1 MTREQRQRTKGK
13 SGCSA
18 DILKSA
24 VSKVGVKQVAA
35 QLKVST
41 SLVYKWCDPKQI
53 SGESS
58 INNPLERV
66 VDLYELTQDDQ
77 MVQWICEQTNGFLTK
92 NPSVD
97 PDLTR
102 SDLEHT
108 QEIVRE
114 FSELLTVISS
124 SISNGS
130 SLSSKQLIT
139 IRSEWEDLKQ
149 AGESFIHKLS
159 ARQEADETETVDWS
173 D

>member
-1 MTREQRQRTKGK
+1 MTCEQRQRTEDK
-13 SGCSA
+13 SVHSA

-24 VSKVGVKQVAA
+24 VSEVGVKQVAA

-41 SLVYKWCDPKQI
+41 SLVYKRCDPRQI
-53 SGESS
+53 SRESS
-58 INNPLERV
+58 VNNTLDRV

-77 MVQWICEQTNGFLTK
+77 IVQWICEQANGVLAK
-92 NPSVD
+92 NPSID
-97 PDLTR
+97 PDSTR
-102 SDLEHT
+102 SDLEHA

-124 SISNGS
+124 SISNDD
-130 SLSSKQLIT
+130 SLSSEQLTT

-149 AGESFIHKLS
+149 SGESFVHKLS
-159 ARQEADETETVDWS
+159 VRQGVDETDTVDLS